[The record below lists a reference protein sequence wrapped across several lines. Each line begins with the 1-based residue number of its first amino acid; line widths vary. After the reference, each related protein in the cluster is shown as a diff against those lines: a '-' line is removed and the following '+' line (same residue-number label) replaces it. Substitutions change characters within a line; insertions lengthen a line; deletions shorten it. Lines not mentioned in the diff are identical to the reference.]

1 MTDITSEL
9 KARLIVGRKQD
20 GRCVY
25 DPKAKR
31 ELTLPRN
38 NVQQSRWII
47 CRTEATMSEKN
58 VPNRRYTEEF
68 REEAARLANSVGHNE
83 AARRL
88 GVPVA
93 TIGNWARLQLK
104 QGVVSVAE
112 VAVPAP
118 RTKPAVSELEA
129 ENSRLRKE
137 LASAK
142 LDIEI
147 LSKAT
152 AYFAKGS
159 R

>member
-1 MTDITSEL
+1 
-9 KARLIVGRKQD
+9 
-20 GRCVY
+20 
-25 DPKAKR
+25 
-31 ELTLPRN
+31 
-38 NVQQSRWII
+38 
-47 CRTEATMSEKN
+47 MSEKN

-68 REEAARLANSVGHNE
+68 RMEAARLANSVGHNE

-104 QGVVSVAE
+104 QGALTPAE
-112 VAVPAP
+112 LAVPAP

>member
-1 MTDITSEL
+1 M
-9 KARLIVGRKQD
+9 G
-20 GRCVY
+20 
-25 DPKAKR
+25 
-31 ELTLPRN
+31 
-38 NVQQSRWII
+38 
-47 CRTEATMSEKN
+47 EKN

-68 REEAARLANSVGHNE
+68 RAEAARLANSVGHNE

-93 TIGNWARLQLK
+93 TIGNWARK
-104 QGVVSVAE
+104 QQREGAAASTS
-112 VAVPAP
+112 PAP
-118 RTKPAVSELEA
+118 TSRAKPGVSELEA
-129 ENSRLRKE
+129 EISRLRKE

-142 LDIEI
+142 LDVEI

>member
-1 MTDITSEL
+1 M
-9 KARLIVGRKQD
+9 G
-20 GRCVY
+20 
-25 DPKAKR
+25 
-31 ELTLPRN
+31 
-38 NVQQSRWII
+38 
-47 CRTEATMSEKN
+47 EKG
-58 VPNRRYTEEF
+58 VPNRRYTDEF
-68 REEAARLANSVGHNE
+68 RVEAARLANSVGHNE

-93 TIGNWARLQLK
+93 TIGNWARK
-104 QGVVSVAE
+104 QCEVVVATPGGAASVSRA
-112 VAVPAP
+112 
-118 RTKPAVSELEA
+118 KPGVSELEA

>member
-1 MTDITSEL
+1 M
-9 KARLIVGRKQD
+9 G
-20 GRCVY
+20 
-25 DPKAKR
+25 
-31 ELTLPRN
+31 
-38 NVQQSRWII
+38 
-47 CRTEATMSEKN
+47 EKN

-68 REEAARLANSVGHNE
+68 RVEAARLANSVGHNE

-93 TIGNWARLQLK
+93 TIGNWARK
-104 QGVVSVAE
+104 QQREGASASTSTPPAVSRA
-112 VAVPAP
+112 
-118 RTKPAVSELEA
+118 KPGVSELEA
-129 ENSRLRKE
+129 EISRLRKE

-142 LDIEI
+142 LDVEI

>member
-1 MTDITSEL
+1 M
-9 KARLIVGRKQD
+9 G
-20 GRCVY
+20 
-25 DPKAKR
+25 
-31 ELTLPRN
+31 
-38 NVQQSRWII
+38 
-47 CRTEATMSEKN
+47 EKT

-68 REEAARLANSVGHNE
+68 RTEAARLANSVGHNE

-93 TIGNWARLQLK
+93 TIGNWARK
-104 QGVVSVAE
+104 QQRAGAAS
-112 VAVPAP
+112 AP
-118 RTKPAVSELEA
+118 STPPLAIRAKPGVSELEA
-129 ENSRLRKE
+129 EISRLRKE

-142 LDIEI
+142 LDVEI

>member
-1 MTDITSEL
+1 
-9 KARLIVGRKQD
+9 
-20 GRCVY
+20 
-25 DPKAKR
+25 
-31 ELTLPRN
+31 
-38 NVQQSRWII
+38 
-47 CRTEATMSEKN
+47 MSEKN

-93 TIGNWARLQLK
+93 TIGNWARRQLK
-104 QGVVSVAE
+104 QGAASVPN
-112 VAVPAP
+112 AVTPTP
-118 RTKPAVSELEA
+118 RAKPAVSELEA

-137 LASAK
+137 LASLK
-142 LDIEI
+142 LDVEI

>member
-1 MTDITSEL
+1 M
-9 KARLIVGRKQD
+9 G
-20 GRCVY
+20 
-25 DPKAKR
+25 
-31 ELTLPRN
+31 
-38 NVQQSRWII
+38 
-47 CRTEATMSEKN
+47 EKG

-68 REEAARLANSVGHNE
+68 RVEATRLANSVGHNE

-93 TIGNWARLQLK
+93 TLGNWTRKLREGGLATP
-104 QGVVSVAE
+104 GAPAAVSRA
-112 VAVPAP
+112 
-118 RTKPAVSELEA
+118 KPGVSELEA
-129 ENSRLRKE
+129 EVSRLRKE

-142 LDIEI
+142 LDVEI

>member
-1 MTDITSEL
+1 M
-9 KARLIVGRKQD
+9 G
-20 GRCVY
+20 
-25 DPKAKR
+25 
-31 ELTLPRN
+31 
-38 NVQQSRWII
+38 
-47 CRTEATMSEKN
+47 EKG

-68 REEAARLANSVGHNE
+68 KTEAAKLANSVGHNE

-93 TIGNWARLQLK
+93 TIGNWARK
-104 QGVVSVAE
+104 QQRDVAAVSAGAAE
-112 VAVPAP
+112 SASRA
-118 RTKPAVSELEA
+118 KSGVSELEA